1 MNDNQW
7 KIPKTWYDRLVDW
20 LSIGFLAASGF
31 YLWAN
36 WQAIPQEIPTHYGF
50 GGQPDA
56 WGSKSSCV
64 ILLVIGVVNLLW
76 FFPKDLFLGK
86 VISLVLVILTL
97 ADVLVSPYFRYHRYR
112 YSINEECI
120 DIREGYLFVERNI
133 VPIERLHKL
142 QTVKG
147 PLDRF
152 FRVAKVVVT
161 TAGGDVTIRF
171 LEEEKAEAIAESLRN
186 RINQIVKEERNAKE
200 QAADGQA

>member
-1 MNDNQW
+1 MEYE
-7 KIPKTWYDRLVDW
+7 K
-20 LSIGFLAASGF
+20 LSKRALYCMYAAGVV
-31 YLWAN
+31 A
-36 WQAIPQEIPTHYGF
+36 G
-50 GGQPDA
+50 
-56 WGSKSSCV
+56 V
-64 ILLVIGVVNLLW
+64 VVLLVIGVVNLLW

-86 VISLVLVILTL
+86 IISLVLVILTL

-147 PLDRF
+147 PLDRLP
-152 FRVAKVVVT
+152 KVLVT

>member
-1 MNDNQW
+1 M
-7 KIPKTWYDRLVDW
+7 
-20 LSIGFLAASGF
+20 
-31 YLWAN
+31 
-36 WQAIPQEIPTHYGF
+36 
-50 GGQPDA
+50 
-56 WGSKSSCV
+56 
-64 ILLVIGVVNLLW
+64 
-76 FFPKDLFLGK
+76 
-86 VISLVLVILTL
+86 
-97 ADVLVSPYFRYHRYR
+97 
-112 YSINEECI
+112 
-120 DIREGYLFVERNI
+120 ERNI